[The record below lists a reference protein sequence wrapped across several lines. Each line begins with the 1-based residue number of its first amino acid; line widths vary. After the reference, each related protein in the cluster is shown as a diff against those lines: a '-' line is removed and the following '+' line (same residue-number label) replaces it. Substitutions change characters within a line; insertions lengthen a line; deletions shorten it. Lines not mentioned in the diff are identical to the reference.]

1 VVQPA
6 PGASVEPD
14 TVATEVVPARPTSPT
29 EAITVSSGEE
39 TEAGDTATG
48 AASPTVSDLLRA
60 ISDTPEAA
68 LSSGAGVVEEVDP
81 SDPPRGSF
89 VEIII

>member
-1 VVQPA
+1 M
-6 PGASVEPD
+6 
-14 TVATEVVPARPTSPT
+14 
-29 EAITVSSGEE
+29 EAVIVSSGEE